1 MQPDDVRANASSPD
15 ISLLSQLGLVA
26 AVAALVGAS
35 CCALPLALAWFGLAG
50 AWIANLGIFVAY
62 RPYITAGAVV
72 LIGMGWVIA
81 SRRRAAK
88 RTFIVLALATILV
101 GVEVWVSSMR
111 PSSRGIWLHCGG
123 SDDDW
128 IVHGKTSAQVAT
140 SLHHHLPTL
149 RPPSDRDDADR
160 CMRWFLSLQGMWSD
174 AETQARRLLRVLHLW
189 DDTLPPDPAGTRRRR
204 WNGVLWGAA

>member
-1 MQPDDVRANASSPD
+1 MSKTMQPADVKTSAEPRH

-35 CCALPLALAWFGLAG
+35 CCALPLALASFGLAG

-62 RPYITAGAVV
+62 RSYITAAAIV

-101 GVEVWVSSMR
+101 GGAVLVSYYETK
-111 PSSRGIWLHCGG
+111 L
-123 SDDDW
+123 
-128 IVHGKTSAQVAT
+128 TQYLVA
-140 SLHHHLPTL
+140 L
-149 RPPSDRDDADR
+149 RRK
-160 CMRWFLSLQGMWSD
+160 
-174 AETQARRLLRVLHLW
+174 
-189 DDTLPPDPAGTRRRR
+189 
-204 WNGVLWGAA
+204 